1 MKMQYWSMPS
11 KSKGKIEAFPYML
24 FLNFFLRVFNNFSN
38 FLTSVLI
45 LITMLIIKDICAP

>member
-24 FLNFFLRVFNNFSN
+24 FLNFFLRVFNFSN
-38 FLTSVLI
+38 FFTSVLI